1 MSTPE
6 YGTTVDMLYTEFP
19 LPVELPEVARADAPD
34 GLRPW
39 LDAVA
44 ALALE
49 SVFARKSRELQKILA
64 GVPAGRAVRGAG
76 ADHLDRL
83 QPVYHITVGRALA
96 DD

>member
-1 MSTPE
+1 
-6 YGTTVDMLYTEFP
+6 MLYTEFP

-49 SVFARKSRELQKILA
+49 SVFARKSRELQD
-64 GVPAGRAVRGAG
+64 PGRGSCGTRSPRGWC
-76 ADHLDRL
+76 
-83 QPVYHITVGRALA
+83 
-96 DD
+96 